1 MTGAEAATSPLR
13 KEDGRLLRGRARFV
27 DDVHLD
33 RMVHAVFVRSPL
45 PHAEIAGIAGS
56 AALAAGALLVLTA
69 ADLPFIDKPWV
80 VRYWHPKIRNGMP
93 KFLATDRVRY
103 VGEPVALVVAEDRY
117 RAEDL
122 AALVEVDYRPLPPL
136 ATVEDARAPDA
147 PLLHPEWEGNV
158 AAAFRMQQGDAEA
171 AIAGSRFRAKGRFT
185 FGRQTPLPLECRGV
199 VADYDSDRGDLT
211 VWMST
216 QAHYNVRQNLATV
229 LGLAEYQVRVIAEDV
244 GGGFGAKSRT
254 YAEELVVSHA
264 SRVVQRPVKWIED
277 RLENM
282 QATTHSRGV
291 TTEIEI
297 GCDADG
303 RLTGLKASVVLD
315 VGGYVFTSGIMTAE
329 IAGAHLPNGYRF
341 PHQQIDVQ
349 CVGSNKTPIATYR
362 GAGQPEAVFP
372 IESLVDRLAKRAG
385 LGAAELRRRNLVTPA
400 DLPHRLGTT
409 IAGLQATAESGD
421 FPALFEAA
429 VAESGY
435 SEEVGETADGRRQAW
450 GLAAAIE
457 ASGLVNF
464 ETANVRIDGA
474 GLVTVFCGMTTQG
487 QGQPTTYAQVCAETL
502 GVPLERVSVR
512 MGDTQLVP
520 FGRGAF
526 ASRGAIFGANAVLGA
541 ARSLREK
548 ALGCAGQLLQCDP
561 AELRI
566 EDGRICRVGQGAT
579 DIDFA
584 VIAQAVGPGG
594 QLFAGDA
601 ALEAQ
606 HVFKSDH
613 PITYGLTVHVA
624 QVSLDPRTGF
634 FTVKDYLVAHDA
646 GRVLNAMI
654 VDGQIVGGAVD
665 GIGGA
670 LFSELLYDGQGQL
683 LTGSLADYLVA
694 TAPDVPRLRLVHHET
709 RPGTNPLGVRG
720 IGEGG
725 TIAPGA
731 AIANALSRA
740 IDPKGTAQ
748 ESALSALPLSP
759 ERVFQAC
766 QAARR

>member
-1 MTGAEAATSPLR
+1 MAASPLR
-13 KEDGRLLRGRARFV
+13 KEDARLLRGQARCV

-33 RMVHAVFVRSPL
+33 RMLHAVFIRSPM
-45 PHAEIAGIAGS
+45 PHAEIVGIDGS
-56 AALAAGALLVLTA
+56 AALAAGAALVLTA

-103 VGEPVALVVAEDRY
+103 VGEPVALLVAEDRY
-117 RAEDL
+117 LAEDL

-136 ATVEDARAPDA
+136 ASVEDARAPGA
-147 PLLHPEWEGNV
+147 PILHPEWDGNV
-158 AAAFRMQQGDAEA
+158 AAAFRLEQGDADA
-171 AIAGSRFRAKGRFT
+171 ALAGSVHLAKGRFT

-199 VADYDSDRGDLT
+199 VADYDADRGDLT

-229 LGLAEYQVRVIAEDV
+229 LGLPEYQVRVIAEDV

-254 YAEELVVSHA
+254 YAEELVISHA
-264 SRVVQRPVKWIED
+264 SRVLRRPVKWIED
-277 RLENM
+277 RLENL

-297 GCDADG
+297 GCDAEG
-303 RLTGLKASVVLD
+303 RFTGLRASVVLD
-315 VGGYVFTSGIMTAE
+315 LGGYVFTSGIMTAE
-329 IAGAHLPNGYRF
+329 IAGAHLPNCYRF

-349 CVGSNKTPIATYR
+349 CVGTNKTPIATYR

-385 LGAAELRRRNLVTPA
+385 LAAAELRRRNLVTPA

-409 IAGLQATAESGD
+409 IAGLKVAAESGD

-429 VAESGY
+429 VADSGY
-435 SEEVGETADGRRQAW
+435 SEEVQDLPDGRRLAW

-464 ETANVRIDGA
+464 ETANIRIDGA

-487 QGQPTTYAQVCAETL
+487 QGQPTTYAQVCAEAL
-502 GVPLERVSVR
+502 GVQLDRVAVR

-541 ARSLREK
+541 AQALRDK

-561 AELRI
+561 GELRI
-566 EDGRICRVGQGAT
+566 EEGRICRAGAGPT
-579 DIDFA
+579 EIDLA
-584 VIAQAVGPGG
+584 AIAQAVGPGG
-594 QLFAGDA
+594 QLFSGDA

-606 HVFKSDH
+606 YVFKSDQ
-613 PITYGLTVHVA
+613 PVTYGMTVHVA

-634 FTVKDYLVAHDA
+634 FAVKDYLVAHDA

-670 LFSELLYDGQGQL
+670 LFSELLYDGEGQL
-683 LTGSLADYLVA
+683 LTGSLADYMVA

-740 IDPKGTAQ
+740 IDPHGSAQ
-748 ESALSALPLSP
+748 EAGLSVLPLSP
-759 ERVFQAC
+759 ERVFAAC
-766 QAARR
+766 RAAGR